1 MNGSKKKEIV
11 ATLDLG
17 TNKVVVLIAEIG
29 EEGVSVLGIGRAET
43 DGLRRGVVISIGK
56 TVDAIVKAK
65 HDAEQMSGYLVREVI
80 AGVGGTHI
88 VGVNNHGMVTTKMG
102 EIRGKDVERV
112 LEAASMIPM
121 QMDRSIVN
129 CLPVQYLVDEHEG
142 IRDPIGMSGVRLE
155 AYTHLITGA
164 RTAIENVLKCAE
176 RSGLSVVEFVAN
188 PLASA
193 LAVLEPNEMEI
204 GVCCLDL
211 GAGTADL
218 TIWTQGSLLHTCVL
232 GAGGQ
237 VITSDIS
244 TGLRTPLAC
253 AEELKVQQG
262 VALGRLVPDDDT
274 IEVPAVGGRPNKR
287 LSRHAL
293 TEIIEP
299 RVAEIFELVRREIL
313 KTGYADLLAGG
324 VVITGGSAQ
333 MPGMADL
340 GDVVLNLPVR
350 IGLPRNVKGLPSLL
364 QDPAL
369 STAYGL
375 AVYSALPYDSA
386 IPNSMLPVRRLN
398 KPKGIMQFLRRVAS
412 FLF

>member
-1 MNGSKKKEIV
+1 MKNIRKEEIV

-17 TNKVVVLIAEIG
+17 TSKVTMLVAQVSQ
-29 EEGVSVLGIGRAET
+29 EGVSVLGIGRAET
-43 DGLRRGVVISIGK
+43 DGIRRGVVISIGK
-56 TVDAIVKAK
+56 TIDAIKRAK

-80 AGVGGTHI
+80 VGVGGTHI
-88 VGVNNHGMVTTKMG
+88 VGVNNRGMITTKMG
-102 EIRGKDVERV
+102 EIRESDVARV

-121 QMDRSIVN
+121 QVDRCIVN
-129 CLPVQYLVDEHEG
+129 CLPVQYLVDEHDG
-142 IRDPIGMSGVRLE
+142 IRDPVGMSGVRLE
-155 AYTHLITGA
+155 AYTHVITGA
-164 RTAIENVLKCAE
+164 RTAIDNVLKCAE
-176 RSGLSVVEFVAN
+176 RSGLVVLELVAN

-232 GAGGQ
+232 GAGGM

-253 AEELKVQQG
+253 AEELKTKQG
-262 VALGRLVPDDDT
+262 VALSRLVPEGDT
-274 IEVPAVGGRPNKR
+274 IEVPSVGGRPNKK

-299 RVAEIFELVRREIL
+299 RVTEIYRLVRREIL
-313 KTGYADLLAGG
+313 NTGYGDLLAAG

-333 MPGMADL
+333 MPGMAEL

-350 IGLPRNVKGLPSLL
+350 VGLPRNVKGLPSLL

-375 AVYSALPYDSA
+375 AVYASLPYNTA
-386 IPNSMLPVRRLN
+386 IPSSMLPVRRLT
-398 KPKGIMQFLRRVAS
+398 KPKGIVQFFKKAVS